1 METIAA
7 IPGLVES
14 VYMHFTRVSLLTRD
28 KGWIYHMLYLGVIN
42 KLNIKCHF

>member
-14 VYMHFTRVSLLTRD
+14 VYMHFRSVSLLTRD
-28 KGWIYHMLYLGVIN
+28 KGWIHHML
-42 KLNIKCHF
+42 